1 MLSSFFAE
9 RTAGGGP
16 RQFLTFDPS
25 YNASQP
31 ESWPK
36 EKFFTNTAALAA
48 YDFYVEKARCCH
60 PGSIDGY
67 VGQAQL
73 VLDSQL
79 LCLAGCHEEEQHQWP
94 AIR

>member
-31 ESWPK
+31 DSWPK
-36 EKFFTNTAALAA
+36 ERFFTNPAALAA
-48 YDFYVEKARCCH
+48 YDFYVEKARCCR
-60 PGSIDGY
+60 PGSIDG
-67 VGQAQL
+67 
-73 VLDSQL
+73 
-79 LCLAGCHEEEQHQWP
+79 
-94 AIR
+94 